1 MKRIALGLAALAVT
15 AGIAM
20 AAGQFAGLPIIGKG
34 SYCQGTST
42 GATGNQ
48 VCSTTVPAGPQSLTS
63 TMLIPADTG
72 FANGAQPQTVYVPAA
87 MLGSLPP
94 LITAPLT
101 GTTVNLTSATNQYI
115 ATPAGTIAALTV
127 NLPAAATMTEG
138 QKMGVTSTQTITA
151 LTMGA
156 GTGNTIAATQTP
168 TALTVASPPNS
179 PSGFTFVFHALTYA
193 NGVPATGIWYRV
205 V

>member
-15 AGIAM
+15 AGLAM

-87 MLGSLPP
+87 LMGSLPP

-101 GTTVNLTSATNQYI
+101 GTTVTLTSATNQYI
-115 ATPAGTIAALTV
+115 ATPVAGIAALTI
-127 NLPAAATMTEG
+127 NLPAAATMVEG
-138 QKMGVTSTQTITA
+138 QTMGISSTQVITT
-151 LTMGA
+151 LTLGA
-156 GTGNTIAATQTP
+156 GTGNTVSNNPSVVTP
-168 TALTVASPPNS
+168 STTASY
-179 PSGFTFVFHALTYA
+179 GYKFVFHALTYA
-193 NGVPATGIWYRV
+193 AGVPATGIWYRV
-205 V
+205 Q